1 MEENSK
7 KSSFERDVVEKL
19 AFSAITEQRR
29 ARRWKIFFIFLFFI
43 YLFAAPILMSGKF
56 EWPDIEKGEKHTALV
71 DLEGVISSKSEA
83 SADKVV
89 TALRDA
95 FEDEDTAGV
104 ILRINSPGGS
114 PVQSSYIYNEMKR
127 LREKYPDIPLYSVIT
142 DLCASGGYYVAVG
155 ADKIY
160 ANESSIVGSIG
171 VIMNG
176 FGFEG
181 TMEKL
186 GVERRALTAGEHKA
200 LFDPFSPMKEEE
212 KAHLQVMLEDIHE
225 QFINTVKEGREGKL
239 AEDEKLFSGLVWT
252 GDKARAL
259 GLVDEFGSAGYVA
272 REVIKVEDIVD
283 FTGKRDLF
291 DRFAERFGASV
302 YNQLNKIW

>member
-114 PVQSSYIYNEMKR
+114 PVQSSYIYSEMKR

-239 AEDEKLFSGLVWT
+239 AEDEKLFSGLVGT